1 MAGCGVSGAA
11 RGAAVVSG
19 GTAVQGGCTV
29 LYITVTAHPWVGEL
43 VWKGGLAK
51 RDGGTVLHVC
61 MYVHIY
67 VCVFC
72 SPNLANLVQ
81 VKTWYRPTSHWST
94 GFIRSNRSLRG

>member
-51 RDGGTVLHVC
+51 RDGGTVLYVC

-67 VCVFC
+67 VCV
-72 SPNLANLVQ
+72 SVLLIWP
-81 VKTWYRPTSHWST
+81 TWSKSRP
-94 GFIRSNRSLRG
+94 GIGQLPIGLRDLSGQIEA